1 MLSPLQ
7 AIALICT
14 KLDQGVSKEK
24 IRNWLTLEDDL
35 FSFCI
40 EFAVENDFLIKQQDG
55 KYRITPNGKTFV
67 TSLMPESTNLG

>member
-24 IRNWLTLEDDL
+24 IRDWLTLEDDL

-40 EFAVENDFLIKQQDG
+40 EFAVENDFLIKQLDG
-55 KYRITPNGKTFV
+55 MYRITPNGKTFV
-67 TSLMPESTNLG
+67 TSLIPED

>member
-24 IRNWLTLEDDL
+24 IRDWLTLEDDL

-40 EFAVENDFLIKQQDG
+40 EFAVENDFLIKQLDG

-67 TSLMPESTNLG
+67 ASLIPED

>member
-24 IRNWLTLEDDL
+24 IRDWLTLEDDL

-40 EFAVENDFLIKQQDG
+40 EFAVENDFLIKQLDG
-55 KYRITPNGKTFV
+55 MYRITPNGKTFV
-67 TSLMPESTNLG
+67 TSLIPEVNE